1 MRRLLLCIAALSA
14 LAAPVAASAQA
25 AAPAAAFPAKPLR
38 MLVPVP
44 AGGPSDFIARQVA
57 QQLSASL
64 GQVVTVENKP
74 GANGLV
80 AAREALA
87 APADGH
93 TLLYAPGSMI
103 ATPLMAKGSG
113 LDWSRDLAPLGKV
126 GRVPFALAVHPG
138 VPAQTLAEFVN
149 QARQHPQVFNVATS
163 TPSEVLAAAQFM
175 KAAGVQLTRVP
186 YKGGT
191 QALPDLLAGRVQLM
205 FGPLSLLQA
214 QVKSGAL
221 RVLAVLDPER
231 NAALP
236 DVPTMAEAGMGGVA
250 VPTWQGVYLA
260 AKVPEAVRARVATD
274 IAAAVARPELRSE
287 FERRMLAPESAT
299 PQDLASTTTRE
310 LAVWSALVDEYKLTA
325 D

>member
-1 MRRLLLCIAALSA
+1 MRQLLLAIAASMA
-14 LAAPVAASAQA
+14 LIAPVAASAQTA
-25 AAPAAAFPAKPLR
+25 AAEGFPTRPLR

-57 QQLSASL
+57 QQLSALL

-103 ATPLMAKGSG
+103 ATPLMAKSSG
-113 LDWSRDLAPLGKV
+113 LDWSQDLAPLGKV

-138 VPAQTLAEFVN
+138 VPAQTLADLVRH
-149 QARQHPQVFNVATS
+149 ARQQPGVLNVATS
-163 TPSEVLAAAQFM
+163 TPSEVLAASQFM
-175 KAAGVQLTRVP
+175 KAAGIQLTRVP

-205 FGPLSLLQA
+205 FGPLSLLQPQA
-214 QVKSGAL
+214 KSGTL
-221 RVLAVLDPER
+221 RILATLAPER
-231 NAALP
+231 SAALP
-236 DVPTMAEAGMGGVA
+236 DVPTMAEAGMGGVD
-250 VPTWQGVYLA
+250 VPTWQGVYTT
-260 AKVPEAVRARVATD
+260 AKVPAATRARLAAD
-274 IAAAVARPELRSE
+274 IAAVVARPETRVE
-287 FERRMLAPESAT
+287 FERRMLAVEGASPQALAAT
-299 PQDLASTTTRE
+299 ITHE
-310 LAVWSALVDEYKLTA
+310 LTVWSALIDEYKLTA

>member
-1 MRRLLLCIAALSA
+1 MRHLILSLA
-14 LAAPVAASAQA
+14 LAAFAACPVAVTAQGAAEAS
-25 AAPAAAFPAKPLR
+25 FPVRPLR
-38 MLVPVP
+38 LLVPVP

-57 QQLSASL
+57 QHLSTSL
-64 GQVVTVENKP
+64 GQPVVVENKP

-93 TLLYAPGSMI
+93 TMLYAPGSMI
-103 ATPLMAKGSG
+103 ATPLLARGSG
-113 LDWSRDLAPLGKV
+113 LDWSQDLAPLGKV

-138 VPAQTLAEFVN
+138 VPVQRVAELVD
-149 QARQHPQVFNVATS
+149 QARQQPGALNVATS

-205 FGPLSLLQA
+205 FGPLSLLQPQA
-214 QVKSGAL
+214 KAGAL
-221 RVLAVLDPER
+221 RILATLAPQR
-231 NAALP
+231 HAALP
-236 DVPTMAEAGMGGVA
+236 EVPTMAEAGLPGVD
-250 VPTWQGVYLA
+250 VPTWQGVYTS
-260 AKVPEAVRARVATD
+260 AKVPPALRARLATD
-274 IAAAVARPELRSE
+274 IAAAVARPEMRAELD
-287 FERRMLAPESAT
+287 RRMLAAEGAT
-299 PQDLASTTTRE
+299 PQDLAATITQD
-310 LAVWSALVDEYKLTA
+310 LAAWAAVVDEYKLSA

>member
-1 MRRLLLCIAALSA
+1 MRHLILLIAATTA
-14 LAAPVAASAQA
+14 LACPVAVPAQTVA
-25 AAPAAAFPAKPLR
+25 ADSFPTKPLR

-57 QQLSASL
+57 QQLSTTL
-64 GQVVTVENKP
+64 GQAVTVENKP

-80 AAREALA
+80 AAREVLA

-103 ATPLMAKGSG
+103 ATPMMAKGSG
-113 LDWSRDLAPLGKV
+113 LDWSQDFAPLGKV

-138 VPAQTLAEFVN
+138 VPAQTVDELVR
-149 QARQHPQVFNVATS
+149 QARLQPGVLNVATS

-175 KAAGVQLTRVP
+175 KAAGITLVRVP

-205 FGPLSLLQA
+205 FGPISLMQPHA
-214 QVKSGAL
+214 KSGAL
-221 RVLAVLDPER
+221 RILAVLAPQR

-236 DVPTMAEAGMGGVA
+236 DVPTMAEAGMRGVD
-250 VPTWQGVYLA
+250 VPTWQGLYTV
-260 AKVPEAVRARVATD
+260 AKVPPALRARLATD
-274 IAAAVARPELRSE
+274 IAAAVAQPEMRAEL
-287 FERRMLAPESAT
+287 ERRMLTVEGAT
-299 PQDLASTTTRE
+299 PQELAATISRE
-310 LAVWSALVDEYKLTA
+310 LTVWSAVVDEYKLTA
-325 D
+325 E

>member
-1 MRRLLLCIAALSA
+1 MRHLMSCIAALAA
-14 LAAPVAASAQA
+14 LAAPVAAPAQA
-25 AAPAAAFPAKPLR
+25 AAAAFPAKPLR

-57 QQLSASL
+57 QQLSSSL

-103 ATPLMAKGSG
+103 ATPLLAKGSG
-113 LDWSRDLAPLGKV
+113 LDWARDLAPLGKV
-126 GRVPFALAVHPG
+126 GRVPFALAVHPS
-138 VPAQTLAEFVN
+138 VPAQTLAEFVK
-149 QARQHPQVFNVATS
+149 QARLQPHAFNVATS

-175 KAAGVQLTRVP
+175 KAAGIQLTRVP

-191 QALPDLLAGRVQLM
+191 QAMPDLLAGRVQLM

-214 QVKSGAL
+214 QAKAGAL
-221 RVLAVLDPER
+221 RVLAVLEPER
-231 NAALP
+231 SATLP
-236 DVPTMAEAGMGGVA
+236 EVPTMAEAGMGGVS
-250 VPTWQGVYLA
+250 VPTWQGIYTT
-260 AKVPEAVRARVATD
+260 AKVPEAARARLAAD
-274 IAAAVARPELRSE
+274 IAAAAARPEMRSA

-299 PQDLASTTTRE
+299 PQDQASTITRE
-310 LAVWSALVDEYKLTA
+310 LAVWAALVDEYKLTA

>member
-1 MRRLLLCIAALSA
+1 MRHLILLIAAATA
-14 LAAPVAASAQA
+14 LACPVAVPAQTVA
-25 AAPAAAFPAKPLR
+25 ADSFPTKPLR

-57 QQLSASL
+57 QQLSTSL
-64 GQVVTVENKP
+64 GQAVTVENKP

-80 AAREALA
+80 AAREVLA

-113 LDWSRDLAPLGKV
+113 LDWSQDFAPLGKV

-138 VPAQTLAEFVN
+138 VTAQTVDELVR
-149 QARQHPQVFNVATS
+149 QARLQPGVLNVATS

-175 KAAGVQLTRVP
+175 KAAGITLVRVP

-205 FGPLSLLQA
+205 FGPLSLMQPHA
-214 QVKSGAL
+214 KSGAL
-221 RVLAVLDPER
+221 RILALLAPQR

-236 DVPTMAEAGMGGVA
+236 DVPTMAEAGMRGVD
-250 VPTWQGVYLA
+250 VPTWQGLYTV
-260 AKVPEAVRARVATD
+260 AKVPPALRARLATD
-274 IAAAVARPELRSE
+274 IAAAVAQPEMRAEL
-287 FERRMLAPESAT
+287 ERRMLTVEGAT
-299 PQDLASTTTRE
+299 PQELAAAISRE
-310 LAVWSALVDEYKLTA
+310 LMVWSAVVDEYKLTA
-325 D
+325 E

>member
-1 MRRLLLCIAALSA
+1 MRHLISCIAALAA
-14 LAAPVAASAQA
+14 LAAPVTASAQA
-25 AAPAAAFPAKPLR
+25 AAATSFPTKPLR

-64 GQVVTVENKP
+64 GQVVMVENKP

-103 ATPLMAKGSG
+103 ATPLLAKGSG
-113 LDWSRDLAPLGKV
+113 LDWPRDLAPLGKV

-138 VPAQTLAEFVN
+138 VPAQTLAEFVK
-149 QARQHPQVFNVATS
+149 QAHQQPNAFNVATS

-175 KAAGVQLTRVP
+175 KATGIQLTRVP

-205 FGPLSLLQA
+205 FGPLSLLQGHA
-214 QVKSGAL
+214 KSGAL

-231 NAALP
+231 SAALP
-236 DVPTMAEAGMGGVA
+236 EVPTMAEAGMGSVA
-250 VPTWQGVYLA
+250 VPTWQGVYTAAKAPEAAPARLA
-260 AKVPEAVRARVATD
+260 AD
-274 IAAAVARPELRSE
+274 IAAAVARPEMRNELE
-287 FERRMLAPESAT
+287 HRMLAPEGAT
-299 PQDLASTTTRE
+299 PQDLTSIITRE
-310 LAVWSALVDEYKLTA
+310 LAVWSALVEEYKLTV